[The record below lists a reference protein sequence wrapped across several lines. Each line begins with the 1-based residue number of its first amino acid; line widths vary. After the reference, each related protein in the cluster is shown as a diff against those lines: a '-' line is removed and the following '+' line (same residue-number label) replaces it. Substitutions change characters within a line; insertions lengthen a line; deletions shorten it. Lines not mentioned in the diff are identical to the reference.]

1 MTENVIVK
9 RYKYEE
15 KNLKDFE
22 AMPIRTYEFSA
33 LLDISDS
40 PAFTKKEKDYLN
52 RRIVVSIKTIKN
64 PDVLRSVKGGKLP
77 SYSPNAVKNA
87 ERNDGGQ
94 S

>member
-15 KNLKDFE
+15 KTLKDFE

-40 PAFTKKEKDYLN
+40 PAFTKKEKD
-52 RRIVVSIKTIKN
+52 
-64 PDVLRSVKGGKLP
+64 
-77 SYSPNAVKNA
+77 
-87 ERNDGGQ
+87 
-94 S
+94 